1 LAVQDG
7 PLISIITPT
16 WRTDPAKLRRCLT
29 SVVRQTYGDF
39 EQWVASDGEYED
51 ATWQIVQQFADR
63 RIRYWTTKVH
73 HGGFGAAVRQ
83 EVMCD
88 AAVGDYL
95 VFLDDD
101 NIIFPRYLDTLLKA
115 LRGSPDARFAICEE
129 LHFGPLQ
136 GFHGSPPVILAGEPR
151 LYYIDTLQVMVEA
164 AVMREVGWVSNSYF
178 ADGETFSELA
188 RRYKYVNIPEC
199 LCAHL

>member
-1 LAVQDG
+1 VADLV
-7 PLISIITPT
+7 SIITPT
-16 WRTDPAKLRRCLT
+16 WRADPDKLRRCLT

-51 ATWQIVQQFADR
+51 ATWQIVQQFAER
-63 RIRYWTTKVH
+63 RIRYWATKQH

-88 AAVGDYL
+88 AAAGGYL

-101 NIIFPRYLDTLLKA
+101 NIIFPTYLAKMLRALKA
-115 LRGSPDARFAICEE
+115 DSEVKFAICEE

-136 GFHGSPPVILAGEPR
+136 HFHGEPPVVLPGVPR
-151 LYYIDTLQVMVEA
+151 IYHIDTLQVMVEA
-164 AVMREVGWVSNSYF
+164 AAMREVGWIGNGYF
-178 ADGETFSELA
+178 ADGDTYSELA
-188 RRYKYVNIPEC
+188 RRYRYVNVREC